1 MKPASPLNK
10 AEIPGGALILIM
22 LIGLWLPR
30 QKSPATVDPQTAQK
44 LASDAAAPPRG
55 SDPMAQI
62 RHRKK
67 STELSA
73 DEIVAKKLALFQ
85 KKRRLLVHGIADYRK
100 VPVPPEIEKFF
111 DLMEAGDWDAVKAQF
126 HDIATRAGRYDYS
139 TTNDAALAPFWRPVV
154 EAYGAAEQVHMW
166 PAQQLLDYGN
176 SIINSLQPGMVYV
189 GGTDPGCFIPTMLN
203 ETGDG
208 DQHVMLTQNALADP
222 NYIDYLQFLYGGQ
235 INTLTG
241 DQNQQAFSQYL
252 ANAPDQPG
260 GGKPAVVSG
269 VNAVMAINGIL
280 LQELVQQNPDLSF
293 AMEESFPL
301 PSTYTGAA
309 PLGPIIELSANNGA
323 SAITADS
330 AQQSVDYWE
339 AAAQN
344 LTASSDSAPSDA
356 ELKTYAHDAA
366 AAANLL
372 ANNNYPD
379 AAEQNYETALKL
391 WPDDLGT
398 VAAYA
403 GFLYGQSR
411 PDEANDLLNVFAQN
425 NPSQAA
431 AVNALRK

>member
-10 AEIPGGALILIM
+10 AEILGGALILIM

-30 QKSPATVDPQTAQK
+30 QKSAATVDPQAAQK
-44 LASDAAAPPRG
+44 LASDAATVPRG
-55 SDPMAQI
+55 SDPMAQL
-62 RHRKK
+62 RPRKK

-100 VPVPPEIEKFF
+100 VPVPPEVEKFF

-139 TTNDAALAPFWRPVV
+139 TTNDPALAPFWRPVV

-189 GGTDPGCFIPTMLN
+189 GGTDTGCFIPAMLN

-208 DQHVMLTQNALADP
+208 EQHVMLTQNALADSD
-222 NYIDYLQFLYGGQ
+222 YIGYLQFLYGGQ
-235 INTLTG
+235 INTLTS

-260 GGKPAVVSG
+260 GGKPTAVSG

-280 LQELVQQNPDLSF
+280 LQDLVQQNPDLSF
-293 AMEESFPL
+293 AMEESFPI

-309 PLGPIIELSANNGA
+309 PLGPIIELGADNGG
-323 SAITADS
+323 SAITSDV

-344 LTASSDSAPSDA
+344 LTASSDSPPSDA

-372 ANNNYPD
+372 ANNNYPA
-379 AAEQNYETALKL
+379 AAEQNYETALTL

-398 VAAYA
+398 VASYA
-403 GFLYGQSR
+403 GFLYSQGR
-411 PDEANDLLNVFAQN
+411 PDEATDLLNVFAQN
-425 NPSQAA
+425 NPGQAA